1 MKIIT
6 TPIDGLVV
14 YEPSVFADGRGYFF
28 ESWNKSFFNSC
39 GLDINFDQDNQSSSK
54 KNVLRGLHFQNPP
67 YEQGKLVRVVHGSV
81 LDVVVDLRK
90 KSSTYG
96 KNFTIK
102 LSSLNKK
109 IFWIPPG
116 FAHGFLSLEDD
127 TIFCYKCTGSYNKNA
142 ECTLLWNDPI
152 LDIDWGINNPIL
164 STKDLQGVSFK
175 DFSTQF

>member
-14 YEPSVFADGRGYFF
+14 FEPSVFADGRGYFF

-127 TIFCYKCTGSYNKNA
+127 TIFCYKCTGSYNKNT